1 MNLAYMISSPQFS
14 APVEFYFPESMSQDG
29 LAMERYQRDLGKYKV
44 LCQIDASVARLE
56 QDVDVLGIL
65 A

>member
-1 MNLAYMISSPQFS
+1 MISSLQLS

-29 LAMERYQRDLGKYKV
+29 FAMERYQRDLSKYRV
-44 LCQIDASVARLE
+44 LFQIDATVARLE